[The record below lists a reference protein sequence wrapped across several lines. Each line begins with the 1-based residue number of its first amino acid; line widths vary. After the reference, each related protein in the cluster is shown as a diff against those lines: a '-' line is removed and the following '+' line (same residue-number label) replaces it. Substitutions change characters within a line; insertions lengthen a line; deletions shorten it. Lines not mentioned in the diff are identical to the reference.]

1 MDEFMR
7 GHRLVPVLGIAV
19 GWIGINLLWWS
30 WNTAPPAWDQ
40 TDYLLASLG
49 FFDAFGDGGL
59 SELLH
64 TVMRSTSG
72 YGRPP
77 LLSILTLPF
86 YGLVGTGPNAVHL
99 TLLVFI
105 PLMVFVLYDMGRRLG
120 GEGAGLAACLAAA
133 TMPHLTGLSRQF
145 FVEFPLAAMV
155 TGTVYLL
162 LRLLEE
168 ERVWLYLGLTVSV
181 AVGMMLKVTYILFVG
196 PALLIVALGSL
207 HRGRVR
213 GSMLLAAAA
222 AVGLALASVW
232 YLPNWHR
239 VLWGIREG
247 GYGIEAAPYALGGP
261 ALLLWRL
268 CYGGISLY
276 YTVLLVLLALGRR
289 RSLASLWRGESRYR
303 TLLLIGWV
311 VVPLLV
317 FLSAVGR
324 DPRYFLPSLPAA
336 ALGIGLLLEAGREG
350 KKPRLAPFAY
360 PLGAMLLISLVP
372 LSAFPAYQ
380 RGSAARLYQFMGSS
394 FQNPPLERR
403 DWKTDAI
410 IELLWRIGR
419 DGPHPVQT
427 MMLANHPKFHVN
439 LFNYTARL
447 QGKPMVFVVCED
459 TTKPFSADKCLRRV
473 LGAEFLLD
481 KTGLKRVAG
490 PDRYRVLLDG
500 WIAARC
506 LPFQLVPVDVSL
518 PDGSSVRLLQKD
530 AGLHLGPTP
539 CLGPDPP

>member
-40 TDYLLASLG
+40 TDYLLASLR

-59 SELLH
+59 SELLR

-86 YGLVGTGPNAVHL
+86 YGLVGTGPNAVQL

-120 GEGAGLAACLAAA
+120 GERAGLAACLAAA

-145 FVEFPLAAMV
+145 YVEFPLAAVV

-162 LRLLEE
+162 FRLLEE

-196 PALLIVALGSL
+196 PGLLIVALGSL

-222 AVGLALASVW
+222 AVGLALTSIW

-239 VLWGIREG
+239 ILWDIRES

-261 ALLLWRL
+261 ALFLWRL

-276 YTVLLVLLALGRR
+276 YTVLLVLLALVM
-289 RSLASLWRGESRYR
+289 
-303 TLLLIGWV
+303 I
-311 VVPLLV
+311 
-317 FLSAVGR
+317 
-324 DPRYFLPSLPAA
+324 
-336 ALGIGLLLEAGREG
+336 
-350 KKPRLAPFAY
+350 
-360 PLGAMLLISLVP
+360 AM
-372 LSAFPAYQ
+372 
-380 RGSAARLYQFMGSS
+380 
-394 FQNPPLERR
+394 
-403 DWKTDAI
+403 
-410 IELLWRIGR
+410 
-419 DGPHPVQT
+419 
-427 MMLANHPKFHVN
+427 
-439 LFNYTARL
+439 
-447 QGKPMVFVVCED
+447 
-459 TTKPFSADKCLRRV
+459 
-473 LGAEFLLD
+473 
-481 KTGLKRVAG
+481 
-490 PDRYRVLLDG
+490 
-500 WIAARC
+500 
-506 LPFQLVPVDVSL
+506 
-518 PDGSSVRLLQKD
+518 
-530 AGLHLGPTP
+530 
-539 CLGPDPP
+539 